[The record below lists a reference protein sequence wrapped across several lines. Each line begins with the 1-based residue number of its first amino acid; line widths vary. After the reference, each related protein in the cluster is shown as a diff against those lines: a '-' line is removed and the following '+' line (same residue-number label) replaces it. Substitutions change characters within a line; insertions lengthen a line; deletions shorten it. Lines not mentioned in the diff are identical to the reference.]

1 MATDNAGFT
10 REGADNSRNTHIWS
24 DENTST
30 HFKSIDFKI
39 NFQSMF
45 GMASLM
51 TTKINWCTLVGLI
64 KK

>member
-30 HFKSIDFKI
+30 HFKI

-51 TTKINWCTLVGLI
+51 TTEINWCTLVGLI